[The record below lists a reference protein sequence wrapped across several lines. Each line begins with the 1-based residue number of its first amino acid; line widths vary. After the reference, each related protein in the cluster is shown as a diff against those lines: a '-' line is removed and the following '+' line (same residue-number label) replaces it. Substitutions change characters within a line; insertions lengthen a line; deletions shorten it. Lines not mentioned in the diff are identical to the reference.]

1 MRRLL
6 SAVTLLLSLACGH
19 EQTPAVVDVS
29 AAASLQD
36 ALRSVGSAY
45 EAKTGQT
52 VRFNFAGSNILA
64 RQIRAGAPAD
74 VFLSADEKQG
84 NSVPAIVRRPLLTN
98 TLVVVANAP
107 VTDLRTLNRI
117 AIGDPSAVPAGV
129 YAKAAL
135 QRLGLWDPL
144 LPKLV
149 PMENVRAALAAVDG
163 GSVDAAIVYRTDAL
177 LAKHARIVMTLD
189 APRIVYPAV
198 LLRERG
204 RRFYEFVQGAEAAA
218 IFKRFGFATLP

>member
-6 SAVTLLLSLACGH
+6 LALGLVLACACGR
-19 EQTPAVVDVS
+19 EQPHAVVDVA

-36 ALRSVGSAY
+36 ALRAIGSVY
-45 EAKTGQT
+45 EAKTRET
-52 VRFNFAGSNILA
+52 VRFNFAGSNVLA

-84 NSVPAIVRRPLLTN
+84 NSVVALARRPLLTN
-98 TLVVVANAP
+98 TLVVVAHAP
-107 VTDLRTLNRI
+107 VTDLRALNRI

-135 QRLGLWDPL
+135 QQLRLWDEL
-144 LPKLV
+144 QPKLV
-149 PMENVRAALAAVDG
+149 PVENVRAALAAVDG
-163 GSVDAAIVYRTDAL
+163 GSVDAAFVYRTDAL
-177 LAKHARIVMTLD
+177 LARHAHIVMTLD
-189 APRIVYPAV
+189 GPRIVYPAV

-204 RRFYEFVQGAEAAA
+204 RGFYDFVQGAEAAA
-218 IFKRFGFATLP
+218 IFRRFGFATLP

>member
-6 SAVTLLLSLACGH
+6 SALAFLLSLACGH
-19 EQTPAVVDVS
+19 EQTPAVVDVA

-36 ALRSVGSAY
+36 ALRLVGSAY

-84 NSVPAIVRRPLLTN
+84 NSVPAIVRRSLLTN

-107 VTDLRTLNRI
+107 VTDLRTLSRI

-177 LAKHARIVMTLD
+177 LAKHAKIVMTLD